1 MYNTECSF
9 NKKSGEIEYNSL
21 KWQVPI
27 QAMQKIVLQEVQKTQ
42 KIVFSIS
49 LDKIKSAEILSQ
61 FDIKKVSKT
70 EMTVE
75 FDIA

>member
-9 NKKSGEIEYNSL
+9 NKKSGDIEFNAL

-42 KIVFSIS
+42 KIVFSIT
-49 LDKIKSAEILSQ
+49 LDKVKSAQIL
-61 FDIKKVSKT
+61 
-70 EMTVE
+70 
-75 FDIA
+75 